1 MNIVE
6 RVKKLILQPKQE
18 WQVIDGE
25 THTVQGLYT
34 QYVMILAAIPA
45 VCGFIGLSLVGFG
58 GVFGATYR
66 MPIAFGV
73 AHMVV
78 NYVLSLGMVYV
89 LALIIDALAP
99 NFGSQK
105 SFSQALKV
113 AAFMPT
119 AAWLA
124 GVFTIIP
131 TLSII
136 GSLLSLYSLYLLYL
150 GLPILMKTPEDKTV
164 PYVVVVLIAAI
175 VMAVVIGAV
184 VALTM
189 PGPVRGF

>member
-1 MNIVE
+1 MNMVE
-6 RVKKLILQPKQE
+6 RAKNLILQPKKE

-34 QYVMILAAIPA
+34 RYVMILAAIPA
-45 VCGFIGLSLVGFG
+45 VCGFIGLSIVGI
-58 GVFGATYR
+58 GVFGATYHVG
-66 MPIAFGV
+66 MAAGV

-78 NYVLSLGMVYV
+78 QYLMSLGMVYL

-105 SFSQALKV
+105 NFGQAFKV

-119 AAWLA
+119 AAWVA
-124 GVFTIIP
+124 GVFSIIP
-131 TLSII
+131 SLSII
-136 GSLLSLYSLYLLYL
+136 GALLSLYSLYLLFL
-150 GLPILMKTPEDKTV
+150 GLPILMKTPEDKAV
-164 PYVVVVLIAAI
+164 PYVVVVIIAAI
-175 VMAVVIGAV
+175 VIAVVITVIIG
-184 VALTM
+184 LTM

>member
-18 WQVIDGE
+18 WPVIDGE
-25 THTVQGLYT
+25 AHTVQGLYT

-45 VCGFIGLSLVGFG
+45 VCGFIGLSLIGI

-66 MPIAFGV
+66 MPIASGV

-78 NYVLSLGMVYV
+78 QYLMSLGMVYV
-89 LALIIDALAP
+89 MALIIDALAP

-105 SFSQALKV
+105 NFGQALKV
-113 AAFMPT
+113 AAFFPT
-119 AAWLA
+119 AAWIA
-124 GVFTIIP
+124 GVFSIIP
-131 TLSII
+131 SLSII
-136 GSLLSLYSLYLLYL
+136 GSLLSLYSLYLLFV
-150 GLPILMKTPEDKTV
+150 GLPTLMKTPEDKAIT
-164 PYVVVVLIAAI
+164 YTVVVIIAAI
-175 VMAVVIGAV
+175 VIAVVIAAIIG
-184 VALTM
+184 LTM

>member
-45 VCGFIGLSLVGFG
+45 VCGFIGLSLIGI

-66 MPIAFGV
+66 VGMPAGI

-78 NYVLSLGMVYV
+78 QYLMSLGLVY
-89 LALIIDALAP
+89 LMALIIDALAP

-105 SFSQALKV
+105 NFGQALKV
-113 AAFMPT
+113 AAFFPT
-119 AAWLA
+119 AAWIA
-124 GVFTIIP
+124 GVFSIIP
-131 TLSII
+131 SLGII
-136 GSLLSLYSLYLLYL
+136 GSLLALYSLYLLFL
-150 GLPILMKTPEDKTV
+150 GLPVLMKTPEDKAI
-164 PYVVVVLIAAI
+164 PYVAVVIIAAI
-175 VMAVVIGAV
+175 VIAVVI
-184 VALTM
+184 VALIGLTM

>member
-1 MNIVE
+1 MNLVE

-45 VCGFIGLSLVGFG
+45 VCGFIGLSFIGIG
-58 GVFGATYR
+58 IFGATYR
-66 MPIAFGV
+66 VPIAAGV

-78 NYVLSLGMVYV
+78 QYLMSLGVVY
-89 LALIIDALAP
+89 LFALIIDALAP

-105 SFSQALKV
+105 NFNQALKV
-113 AAFMPT
+113 SAFMPT
-119 AAWLA
+119 PAWIA
-124 GVFTIIP
+124 GVFSIVP
-131 TLSII
+131 SLSII
-136 GSLLSLYSLYLLYL
+136 GALLSLYSLYLLFV
-150 GLPILMKTPEDKTV
+150 GLPILMKTPADKAVT
-164 PYVVVVLIAAI
+164 YVVVVVIAAI
-175 VMAVVIGAV
+175 VITVVISALI
-184 VALTM
+184 ALTM

>member
-6 RVKKLILQPKQE
+6 RVKKIILQPKQE

-45 VCGFIGLSLVGFG
+45 VCGFIGFSLIGI

-66 MPIAFGV
+66 VPIAPGV

-78 NYVLSLGMVYV
+78 QYILSLGMVYV
-89 LALIIDALAP
+89 FALIIDALAP
-99 NFGSQK
+99 SFASQK
-105 SFSQALKV
+105 NFNQALKV

-119 AAWLA
+119 PAWIA
-124 GVFTIIP
+124 GIFSIIP
-131 TLSII
+131 ALSII
-136 GSLLSLYSLYLLYL
+136 GALLSLYSLYLLFV
-150 GLPILMKTPEDKTV
+150 GLPILMKTPQDKSI
-164 PYVVVVLIAAI
+164 PYTVVVIIAAI
-175 VMAVVIGAV
+175 VMAVVIAAIVG
-184 VALTM
+184 LTM

>member
-6 RVKKLILQPKQE
+6 RVKKIILQPKQE

-45 VCGFIGLSLVGFG
+45 VCGFIGFSLIGI

-66 MPIAFGV
+66 VPIAAGV

-78 NYVLSLGMVYV
+78 QYILSLGMVYV
-89 LALIIDALAP
+89 FALIIDALAP
-99 NFGSQK
+99 SFASQK
-105 SFSQALKV
+105 NFNQALKV

-119 AAWLA
+119 PAWIA
-124 GVFTIIP
+124 GIFSIIP
-131 TLSII
+131 ALSII
-136 GSLLSLYSLYLLYL
+136 GALLSLYSLYLLFV
-150 GLPILMKTPEDKTV
+150 GLPILMKTPQDKSI
-164 PYVVVVLIAAI
+164 PYTVVVIIAAI
-175 VMAVVIGAV
+175 VMAVVIAAIVG
-184 VALTM
+184 LTM

>member
-45 VCGFIGLSLVGFG
+45 VCGFIGLSLIGI

-66 MPIAFGV
+66 VPIAAGV

-78 NYVLSLGMVYV
+78 QYLMSLGMVY
-89 LALIIDALAP
+89 LMALIIDALAP

-105 SFSQALKV
+105 NFAQAFKV
-113 AAFMPT
+113 AAFFPT
-119 AAWLA
+119 AGWIA
-124 GVFTIIP
+124 GVFSIIP
-131 TLSII
+131 SLGII
-136 GSLLSLYSLYLLYL
+136 GTLLALYSLYLLFI
-150 GLPILMKTPEDKTV
+150 GLPILMKTPEDKAI
-164 PYVVVVLIAAI
+164 PYVVVVIIAAI
-175 VMAVVIGAV
+175 VIAVVI
-184 VALTM
+184 VALIGLTM

>member
-6 RVKKLILQPKQE
+6 RVKKLVLQPKHE

-45 VCGFIGLSLVGFG
+45 VCGFIGLSLIGI

-66 MPIAFGV
+66 VGIAAGV

-78 NYVLSLGMVYV
+78 QYLMSLGMVY
-89 LALIIDALAP
+89 LMALIIDALAP
-99 NFGSQK
+99 HFGSQK
-105 SFSQALKV
+105 NFNQALKV
-113 AAFMPT
+113 AAFFPT
-119 AAWLA
+119 AAWIA
-124 GVFTIIP
+124 GVFSIIP
-131 TLSII
+131 SLGII
-136 GSLLSLYSLYLLYL
+136 GSLLALYSLYLLFV
-150 GLPILMKTPEDKTV
+150 GLPILMKTPEDKSI
-164 PYVVVVLIAAI
+164 PYVVVVIIAAI
-175 VMAVVIGAV
+175 VIAVVIAALIG
-184 VALTM
+184 LTM

>member
-6 RVKKLILQPKQE
+6 RVKNLILQPKQE
-18 WQVIDGE
+18 WQAIDGE

-45 VCGFIGLSLVGFG
+45 VCGFIGLSLIGI

-66 MPIAFGV
+66 VAIPAGV

-78 NYVLSLGMVYV
+78 QYLMSLGLVYL

-105 SFSQALKV
+105 NFSQALKV

-119 AAWLA
+119 AAWIA
-124 GVFTIIP
+124 GVFSIIP
-131 TLSII
+131 SLGII
-136 GSLLSLYSLYLLYL
+136 GALLSLYSLYLLF
-150 GLPILMKTPEDKTV
+150 IMKTPEDKAL
-164 PYVVVVLIAAI
+164 PYVVVVIIAAI
-175 VMAVVIGAV
+175 VLAVVIAALVG
-184 VALTM
+184 LTM

>member
-6 RVKKLILQPKQE
+6 RVKNLVLQPKQE

-25 THTVQGLYT
+25 SHTVQGLYT
-34 QYVMILAAIPA
+34 NYVMILAAIPA
-45 VCGFIGLSLVGFG
+45 VCGFIGLSLIGI

-66 MPIAFGV
+66 VPIASGV

-78 NYVLSLGMVYV
+78 QYLMSLGMVYL

-105 SFSQALKV
+105 NFNQAFKV

-119 AAWLA
+119 AAWIA
-124 GVFTIIP
+124 GVFSLIP
-131 TLSII
+131 SLGII
-136 GSLLSLYSLYLLYL
+136 GALLSLYSLYLLFV
-150 GLPILMKTPEDKTV
+150 GLPILMKTPQDKTI
-164 PYVVVVLIAAI
+164 PYVVVVIIAAI
-175 VMAVVIGAV
+175 VITVVITAV
-184 VALTM
+184 IGLTM

>member
-6 RVKKLILQPKQE
+6 RVKNLVLQPKQE

-25 THTVQGLYT
+25 SHTVQGLYT
-34 QYVMILAAIPA
+34 SYVMILAAIPA
-45 VCGFIGLSLVGFG
+45 VCGFIGLSLIGI

-66 MPIAFGV
+66 VPIASGV

-78 NYVLSLGMVYV
+78 QYLMSLGMVYL

-105 SFSQALKV
+105 NFSQAFKV

-119 AAWLA
+119 AAWIA
-124 GVFTIIP
+124 GVFSLIP
-131 TLSII
+131 SLGII
-136 GSLLSLYSLYLLYL
+136 GALLSLYSLYLLFV
-150 GLPILMKTPEDKTV
+150 GLPILMKTPQDKTI
-164 PYVVVVLIAAI
+164 PYVVVVIIAAI
-175 VMAVVIGAV
+175 VITVVITAV
-184 VALTM
+184 IGLTM